1 MWKITSSLSKLE
13 NKIKTRKDRKLAL
26 KNAKTEYKNLVK
38 AIKKSKSPSD
48 FLNSDDIP
56 TQKETVTEKVSR
68 MSKNDVEE
76 KFGQTIIFK
85 PTSRKTTY
93 YADKGSIDGKFTAWS
108 ELTNWL
114 VVSPNPKNKTEN
126 RIFFNFCD
134 EKNIKNF
141 TKQAHKDGFE
151 VEFH

>member
-1 MWKITSSLSKLE
+1 MAKTITLENPITAIGRFFARRSILKMQKKIAKLE
-13 NKIKTRKDRKLAL
+13 AKYFNQKAS
-26 KNAKTEYKNLVK
+26 KNTTKQEE
-38 AIKKSKSPSD
+38 
-48 FLNSDDIP
+48 
-56 TQKETVTEKVSR
+56 KETATEKVSR
-68 MSKNDVEE
+68 MSKTKVEE
-76 KFGQTIIFK
+76 KYGKTIIFK

>member
-1 MWKITSSLSKLE
+1 MWKITNSLTKLE

-38 AIKKSKSPSD
+38 AIKKSQNPAD
-48 FLNSDDIP
+48 FLNADDIP

-68 MSKNDVEE
+68 MSKTKVNE
-76 KFGQTIIFK
+76 KYGKTIIFK
-85 PTSRKTTY
+85 QNDRNTNY
-93 YADKGSIDGKFTAWS
+93 HADKGNIDGKFTEWAN
-108 ELTNWL
+108 LTEWL
-114 VVSPNPKNKTEN
+114 LVSPNPQNKTEN

-134 EKNIKNF
+134 EENIEKF
-141 TKQAHKDGFE
+141 TKQAHNDGFE